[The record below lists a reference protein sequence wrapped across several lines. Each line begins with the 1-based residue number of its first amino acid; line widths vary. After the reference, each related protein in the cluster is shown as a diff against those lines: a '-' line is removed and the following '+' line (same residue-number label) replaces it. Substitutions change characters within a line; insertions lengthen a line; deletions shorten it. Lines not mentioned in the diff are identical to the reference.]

1 MTWTLPPLTW
11 TLFLWCPCQDW
22 LGKPPAHTRRAGACC
37 VPHFPAPDRAFPRG
51 NAVRIH
57 PEPTEWGWSLVTWL
71 VLHLQLTVLFN
82 ETCELGTGADVCG
95 ISESAA
101 QVE

>member
-1 MTWTLPPLTW
+1 MGLEP
-11 TLFLWCPCQDW
+11 
-22 LGKPPAHTRRAGACC
+22 GHMAGA
-37 VPHFPAPDRAFPRG
+37 
-51 NAVRIH
+51 
-57 PEPTEWGWSLVTWL
+57 SLAINS
-71 VLHLQLTVLFN
+71 VLFN